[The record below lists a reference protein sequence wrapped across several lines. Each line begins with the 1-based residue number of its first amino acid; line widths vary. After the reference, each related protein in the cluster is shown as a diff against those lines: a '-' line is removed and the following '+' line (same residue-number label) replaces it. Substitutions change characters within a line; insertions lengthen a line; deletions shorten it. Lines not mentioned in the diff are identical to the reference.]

1 MTDLSNLRIKK
12 KKSPTVRTRSQTKY
26 KDFIKSFK
34 KSKSKH
40 PVQSIMINSKKP
52 VVKQSKRV
60 SFSSKPEVSQLKS
73 VRVVNNPPV
82 PIFRLD
88 RDEPPV
94 KVQQKKQIVK
104 KKLKQTKRRKR
115 KPRKVSFLVKPK
127 SRKKKTRKRSKN
139 EMIDTLKKKG
149 ITLSKPNDDMI
160 EKLFACVEDSG
171 ISIEKS

>member
-1 MTDLSNLRIKK
+1 MKSLSGIRIKK

-34 KSKSKH
+34 KSKSKY
-40 PVQSIMINSKKP
+40 PIQSVLSKSKKP
-52 VVKQSKRV
+52 VIKQSKRV
-60 SFSSKPEVSQLKS
+60 SFSSKPEVNELKR

-88 RDEPPV
+88 RDKPPV
-94 KVQQKKQIVK
+94 KVDQKKQIIK
-104 KKLKQTKRRKR
+104 KKIKQTKRKKR
-115 KPRKVSFLVKPK
+115 KPRKISFVVKPK
-127 SRKKKTRKRSKN
+127 SKKKKTRKRTKN
-139 EMIDTLKKKG
+139 EMMDTLKKNG